1 MKPSLPEFAQMR
13 AGGLEGRAR
22 TRTRFE
28 EPEHFLLSG
37 RISPSCKFRVYEIM
51 DGMTAKI
58 RRVRIGDERELAQ
71 MRALLWP
78 DASAEEHLREAEA
91 ALAAGAAGNLPN
103 TILVSLGEG
112 ETLSGFLEVG
122 LRSHADGCDTR
133 HSVGFVEGWFV
144 RQPFRGMGIGRDL
157 MKAAE
162 DWARAQGCL
171 EMGSD
176 ALIDNEESH
185 RAHCAL
191 GFEVVDRCVHF
202 KKSL

>member
-1 MKPSLPEFAQMR
+1 MA
-13 AGGLEGRAR
+13 
-22 TRTRFE
+22 
-28 EPEHFLLSG
+28 
-37 RISPSCKFRVYEIM
+37 
-51 DGMTAKI
+51 GMTAKI
-58 RRVRIGDERELAQ
+58 RQARIGDERELAQ

-78 DASAEEHLREAEA
+78 DESVEEHLREAEA
-91 ALAAGAAGNLPN
+91 ALAGHAAGTLPN
-103 TILVSLGEG
+103 TILVSQEEG
-112 ETLSGFLEVG
+112 ERLSGFLEVG

-144 RQPFRGMGIGRDL
+144 RQPFRGMGVGRDL

-171 EMGSD
+171 EMASD
-176 ALIDNEESH
+176 ALIDKEESQS
-185 RAHCAL
+185 AHCAL